1 MSNYLV
7 TKTYLYKKTVMRGYS
22 TMSDEEKNSIL
33 QQHSAFYNGYATG
46 NIPSGPQPL
55 LQDEGPSDSQGITV
69 NNRGEVGQYRNH
81 LVNESVVSEQD
92 GKGCAK
98 SEGGSG
104 CIKKKGNEWVIMNNK
119 KGGIFRDGFKSEE
132 DAEEALDAYH
142 ANVSEEV
149 KEYAADD
156 MDVSDVESAYDFESG
171 GPDQFGDEDMT
182 YSEDSYGMDI
192 DSIMSMFDGSI
203 TADYDDEVPAY
214 QFDSEGAMDT
224 DLYEGADENNNGTI
238 SKNELHKHFDED
250 GDGKVTP
257 DEYDDHIKSH
267 LDEKETCEQCGSEM
281 REGECLECGS
291 GSMYEEIDED
301 LKESF
306 IEDKERITEMFNRF
320 KKFL

>member
-1 MSNYLV
+1 
-7 TKTYLYKKTVMRGYS
+7 MRGYS
-22 TMSDEEKNSIL
+22 TMSDEERNSIL

-46 NIPSGPQPL
+46 NIPSSSQPL

-69 NNRGEVGQYRNH
+69 NNRGEVGQYKNH
-81 LVNESVVSEQD
+81 LVNESVVSEQE
-92 GKGCAK
+92 GKDCAK

-104 CIKKKGNEWVIMNNK
+104 CINKKGDEWVIMNNK
-119 KGGIFRDGFKSEE
+119 KGGIFRDGFKSEK

-142 ANVSEEV
+142 ASVSEEV

-156 MDVSDVESAYDFESG
+156 MDVSNVESAYDFESG

-182 YSEDSYGMDI
+182 YSDDSHGMDI

-214 QFDSEGAMDT
+214 QFDSEGAMDV
-224 DLYEGADENNNGTI
+224 DLYEGADEDGDGEI
-238 SKNELHKHFDED
+238 SKGELRKHFDED

-257 DEYDDHIKSH
+257 DEYDSHIKSH
-267 LDEKETCEQCGSEM
+267 IEEKETCEQCGSEM
-281 REGECLECGS
+281 KEGECKEC
-291 GSMYEEIDED
+291 GSMYEEVDED
-301 LKESF
+301 LRESF
-306 IEDKERITEMFNRF
+306 TEDRQRINEMFDRF